1 MAALERRGFRVVAAE
16 RGEVHQPVDLGYA
29 VMLLANRLAPAAAT
43 PWSPPPTVG
52 RRLGRAVT
60 YAALLPLAGLAV
72 AADQAL
78 VPVVRRR
85 PQLSNAYRVLA
96 RKE

>member
-1 MAALERRGFRVVAAE
+1 MGTA
-16 RGEVHQPVDLGYA
+16 PTYA
-29 VMLLANRLAPAAAT
+29 RRLA
-43 PWSPPPTVG
+43 
-52 RRLGRAVT
+52 RASV

-85 PQLSNAYRVLA
+85 PEMSNAYRVLA
-96 RKE
+96 RKEGR